1 MATGRQ
7 IPAPKMERGFSLVE
21 LIIVVAVLG
30 IMAAIVVPQFQ
41 SQSTRAKESVAKESL
56 RILRSAIELY
66 TAQHGGIPPGYTNN
80 DPQTSP
86 SGSNFY
92 NQLTVER
99 RYMSKMP
106 ENPFN
111 NRQDIWM
118 IENSG
123 TFPRNPTGNY
133 GWVYQ
138 AATKTIRLDW
148 QGVDKDGIRYFDF

>member
-1 MATGRQ
+1 L
-7 IPAPKMERGFSLVE
+7 KMYRGFSLVE

-41 SQSTRAKESVAKESL
+41 NQSTQAKEAVAKECL

-66 TAQHGGIPPGYTNN
+66 TAQHSGVPPGYTDD
-80 DPQTSP
+80 DPQTPP
-86 SGSNFY
+86 SSLNFY
-92 NQLTVER
+92 NQLTIEN

-106 ENPFN
+106 SNPFN
-111 NRQDIWM
+111 NCQNIK
-118 IENSG
+118 IIGNSES
-123 TFPRNPTGNY
+123 FPLSATGNF

-148 QGVDKDGIRYFDF
+148 QGADKYGIRYFDY

>member
-1 MATGRQ
+1 MR
-7 IPAPKMERGFSLVE
+7 RGFSLVE
-21 LIIVVAVLG
+21 LIIVVALLG

-41 SQSTRAKESVAKESL
+41 SHSTQAKEAVAKDSL

-66 TAQHGGIPPGYTNN
+66 TAQHGGIPPGYTND

-86 SGSNFY
+86 SSSNFC
-92 NQLTVER
+92 NQLIVNR
-99 RYMSKMP
+99 HYMIKMP

-111 NRQDIWM
+111 NRKDIRM
-118 IENSG
+118 LGNSE
-123 TFPRNPTGNY
+123 TFPQNATGNF

-148 QGVDKDGIRYFDF
+148 QGTDKYEIRYFDY